1 MLYRERVTSVALSCV
16 IWGYCEVG
24 EEIRRGNCEMRLEAV
39 RDVVLP
45 DVSNMCAIQGL
56 PSL

>member
-1 MLYRERVTSVALSCV
+1 MSLSCV

-24 EEIRRGNCEMRLEAV
+24 EEIRRGDCEMRLEAV

-45 DVSNMCAIQGL
+45 DVGNMCAIQGL

>member
-1 MLYRERVTSVALSCV
+1 MALSCV

-24 EEIRRGNCEMRLEAV
+24 EEIWRGNCEMRLEVV